1 MNEVL
6 RVPGVNL
13 DSSWLL
19 GVRVGAARTGGCSPA
34 PPTQL
39 EHTARSALWSNHSR
53 TQPQLLAHEPSL
65 SE

>member
-6 RVPGVNL
+6 GVPGVNL
-13 DSSWLL
+13 DSSSLL
-19 GVRVGAARTGGCSPA
+19 ESELGQPGLGAAPQHL
-34 PPTQL
+34 PQL

-53 TQPQLLAHEPSL
+53 TQPQLLAHEPPL